1 MSCKSLYL
9 KYLWAFI
16 EYLKFA
22 KFIKKLGILRKIL
35 YRIFFRE
42 DDLFNL
48 VVSDYFPTLM
58 LDNLACPLLGKLI
71 LPDAP

>member
-1 MSCKSLYL
+1 MVEI
-9 KYLWAFI
+9 FMG
-16 EYLKFA
+16 F
-22 KFIKKLGILRKIL
+22 
-35 YRIFFRE
+35 YRIFEVCQIHKKFGYTTEFFSE
-42 DDLFNL
+42 DDFFNL